1 MVETEHKLSVLAKVA
16 ERLNQAKVTWAVG
29 ASLLLYLKG
38 RTDIFHDIDIMVLE
52 TDVERA
58 KEILSQMGKLQP
70 ANPNVQYKT
79 RVFLEYVID
88 GVDMDVMAGF
98 VIVKDG
104 QEYDCSLKKEE
115 IAETISV
122 NGQQIPLQ
130 SLETWKYYYKLMGRD
145 KKVKMLE

>member
-16 ERLNQAKVTWAVG
+16 ERLDQAKVTWAVG

-38 RTDIFHDIDIMVLE
+38 KTDIFHDIDIMVLE
-52 TDVERA
+52 ADVERA
-58 KEILSQMGKLQP
+58 REILSQMGELQP

-115 IAETISV
+115 IVETISV

-130 SLETWKYYYKLMGRD
+130 PLETWKYYYKLMGRD

>member
-1 MVETEHKLSVLAKVA
+1 
-16 ERLNQAKVTWAVG
+16 
-29 ASLLLYLKG
+29 
-38 RTDIFHDIDIMVLE
+38 
-52 TDVERA
+52 
-58 KEILSQMGKLQP
+58 MGELQP

-88 GVDMDVMAGF
+88 DVDMDVMAGF

-104 QEYDCSLKKEE
+104 QEYDCALKKEE
-115 IAETISV
+115 IVETVPV

-145 KKVKMLE
+145 KKVKMLEN